1 MGLSLQPVQTRTLL
15 TEGMDHAAI
24 AEQYYEPLL
33 VNIIPYACHACP
45 TKRYSVTNICQGCLA
60 ASCQS
65 VCPKMRS
72 QRRQPFSGVLNS
84 TSTSSTR
91 QTMYPGQTILRRKR

>member
-1 MGLSLQPVQTRTLL
+1 MFLERAIAGERVRLAMGLSLQPVQTRTLL

-24 AEQYYEPLL
+24 AEPLL

-65 VCPKMRS
+65 VCPKMRI
-72 QRRQPFSGVLNS
+72 NS
-84 TSTSSTR
+84 
-91 QTMYPGQTILRRKR
+91 